1 MNKVALLAFAVA
13 CTALA
18 FAGCGEGSVKGS
30 SAIGGLPTSLP
41 SSNASLLLPPAGSI
55 YLGVFVNP
63 SQQPS
68 PPVSLLSD
76 FEQTVGR
83 RMALST
89 HYYGFYDSF
98 PGYYEQNDEANGR
111 IPIDS
116 WDCQP
121 SNAAVASGK
130 DDAAIVARAQAIKAF
145 GYPIFLRY
153 MWEMNLASSPT
164 FRAIC
169 YDPATD
175 LPNGQFSP
183 QNFIA
188 AWDHIRAIF
197 AQQGVTNVVWV
208 WNPSGASDPLAYYPG
223 NNETDWIGFDRYD
236 VGNLTMDATY
246 TQAYIWLNSVNH
258 GGVSKPIMIGET
270 GASTA
275 EQPQFFSSAAQT
287 LQGDFPNVKAFVYF
301 DSANPNYADTYN
313 WGIETSAG
321 LTAITAMANDP
332 YFSAMQP

>member
-1 MNKVALLAFAVA
+1 VNKLAFWALSIV

-18 FAGCGEGSVKGS
+18 FAGCGEGAPKGS
-30 SAIGGLPTSLP
+30 SAITGLPTSQP
-41 SSNASLLLPPAGSI
+41 SSNLNLLLPPAGSI

-76 FEQTVGR
+76 FETSIGR
-83 RMALST
+83 RMAIST

-98 PGYYEQNDEANGR
+98 PGYYEQDDEANGR
-111 IPIDS
+111 IPVDS

-169 YDPATD
+169 YDPKTD

-197 AQQGVTNVVWV
+197 TQQGVKNVVWV
-208 WNPSGASDPLAYYPG
+208 WNPSGASNPLAYYPG
-223 NNETDWIGFDRYD
+223 NGETDWVGFDRYD
-236 VGNLTMDATY
+236 VGNITMEETY
-246 TQAYIWLNSVNH
+246 SQAYAWLNSPTIK
-258 GGVSKPIMIGET
+258 KPIMVGET

-275 EQPQFFSSAAQT
+275 EQPQFFSSAATT
-287 LQGDFPNVKAFVYF
+287 LETQFPNIKAYMYF

-313 WGIETSAG
+313 WGIESTAG
-321 LTAITAMANDP
+321 FNAFAAMANEP
-332 YFSAMQP
+332 YFSATQP